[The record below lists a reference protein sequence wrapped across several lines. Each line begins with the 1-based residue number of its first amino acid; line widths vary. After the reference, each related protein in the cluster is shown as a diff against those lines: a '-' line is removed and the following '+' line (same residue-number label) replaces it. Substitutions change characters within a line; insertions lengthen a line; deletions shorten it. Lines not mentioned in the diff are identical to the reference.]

1 MADIFDMMLE
11 GDGSQERKK
20 AESLFKRGKFKR
32 VTKESKQREKARDY
46 ALSRAENDLDRAQN
60 DLAAARKKIND
71 FEEKAKAAEKRAT
84 DLETKVRE
92 AEREKAKIEE
102 RAANTEGKR
111 RRDEQKKLA
120 NKQKRIDQL
129 HEEKRRSD
137 QQVQKLQQ
145 EKSAAERRIRK
156 LEHQLAQAQKS
167 APVAP
172 AAPKPVVAA
181 PAAAPKPLVATP
193 APAAPKPT
201 LASQAGALAWNKHAN
216 QNVATTVTTT
226 TTTTTTTGGT
236 RKQPPGTQ
244 KSLPINT
251 GLPQSVLTPPAAS
264 PSTTL
269 TPMGR
274 LLAQIPTTTP
284 SASVPSQSA
293 SADADSKYGKV
304 RYAGSRSRLL
314 TEDEMTKQAL
324 ALTKTLPPEASK
336 RWWDLYQNAETNE
349 DRAKILQDLQN
360 EQRARGSARS
370 RGIKVERARV
380 RPAYNFTRYKS
391 GGVNKLGTRIQQAND
406 AIRELDALPS
416 LEARVLASSLRTQL
430 GEWQN
435 NKGRFPRA
443 SEVQA
448 GLNMVSDYHKRQSV
462 ANSMLRYKTGPN
474 QAQYMA
480 HDEAYRYA
488 MGLLFP
494 KKGAMDTLYF
504 DAQTR
509 NEVANRLGQFYVDV
523 TTKGLNKSEF
533 RTEVQNVIKQSV
545 NNVAKRAS
553 EQVKLERGRRAQLA
567 DAYMTYSILGRERAV
582 NPMRQGSV
590 ANVIDDLAHVIGRN
604 PSLHSYMAGLN
615 RFSERNQVFTE
626 TDDNRSFR
634 RAMMRDLAQFNNRV
648 VGAMGERDW
657 YMLAREAMGNKSY
670 SDAQRYAILERHAA
684 ARAAREGRWATQ
696 AQLLKASAF
705 ALPKSLLTA
714 MLPRGTRTQ
723 TTYDPTTGEYST
735 TSRRGWRMPF
745 GKEARQELSRNVSGI
760 GRTLGEMLRQNPTRI
775 LWAIFGAIRTMASA
789 IFRTSA
795 LGFKVG
801 AGAAAL
807 GVGGAALYG
816 INAANRRAKLQNLYN
831 VSIPRSW
838 RKGMSYDV
846 FENQSFKDAR
856 IMRSNAYLQQEN
868 ALRLATAVGSA
879 RYVTGANKGKP
890 IVTSMEQVSR
900 MNRVMSLMARITG
913 TSDADLA
920 GIMLQIQQG
929 IGKGKLDTQDIKPM
943 ENRSPALANLWAKK
957 ILGLSGAAEM
967 FRMMDEG
974 RGDRTKGITPEK
986 FLPRMMSA
994 EVERELLDLMRGSV
1008 RTWEEVFQVVG
1019 SDLQEGMK
1027 PFVVAAQNAA
1037 GGNLGS
1043 QILGVSKYIAEE
1055 NLSDTGKLGDIIL
1068 KIMPSLKDIP
1078 TLLNTG
1084 LHTLAEFLGLSGQ
1097 LTKVFADLIPVIVD
1111 FGTVFLLIIDGLYT
1125 AVGSL
1130 GTFFKNI
1137 GKNPRDW
1144 KPTSA
1149 LETSYKI
1156 NGAIDRIQRLKQP
1169 LSWQVENFG
1178 EGLLG
1183 ASTEF
1188 GKANVGMKHVENAE
1202 GKDINVEDQG
1212 LGTTAATIAKDT
1224 GEIKRNGAKLT
1235 AIQLELLKQVSG
1247 RMIVNRVTRVAPNIV
1262 ANVGTIKSGVEYD
1275 QFMRDL
1281 RDNVRIATMN
1291 VAY

>member
-11 GDGSQERKK
+11 GDGSQEQKK
-20 AESLFKRGKFKR
+20 AKSLFKRGKFKR
-32 VTKESKQREKARDY
+32 VTKESTAREKARDY

-71 FEEKAKAAEKRAT
+71 FNEKAKAAEKRAT

-137 QQVQKLQQ
+137 QQVRKLQQ
-145 EKSAAERRIRK
+145 EKSAAESRIRK

-167 APVAP
+167 APATTAASKPAV
-172 AAPKPVVAA
+172 AAPKPA
-181 PAAAPKPLVATP
+181 PTTTAPK
-193 APAAPKPT
+193 PKPT
-201 LASQAGALAWNKHAN
+201 LASQAGAIAWNKHAN

-226 TTTTTTTGGT
+226 TTTVTTTGGT

-264 PSTTL
+264 PSAAS
-269 TPMGR
+269 TPMHQ
-274 LLAQIPTTTP
+274 LLARIPTTAP
-284 SASVPSQSA
+284 SANVPSQSA
-293 SADADSKYGKV
+293 SVDADSKYGKV
-304 RYAGSRSRLL
+304 RYAGNRSRLL

-324 ALTKTLPPEASK
+324 AITKTLPPEASK
-336 RWWDLYQNAETNE
+336 RWWDLYQNAETNA

-360 EQRARGSARS
+360 EQRAKGNTRS

-430 GEWQN
+430 GEWKN

-443 SEVQA
+443 SEIQA

-488 MGLLFP
+488 MGMLFP
-494 KKGAMDTLYF
+494 KKGAIDTLGF
-504 DAQTR
+504 NAQTR

-533 RTEVQNVIKQSV
+533 RTEVQNIIKQSV
-545 NNVAKRAS
+545 NNTTKRAA

-590 ANVIDDLAHVIGRN
+590 ANVIDDLARVIGRN

-657 YMLAREAMGNKSY
+657 YMLAQEAMGNKSY

-705 ALPKSLLTA
+705 ALPKSLLMA

-723 TTYDPTTGEYST
+723 TTYNPATGEYST
-735 TSRRGWRMPF
+735 TSRRAWRMPF
-745 GKEARQELSRNVSGI
+745 GKEARQELSRNISSI
-760 GRTLGEMLRQNPTRI
+760 GRTLGEMWKQNPTRI
-775 LWAIFGAIRTMASA
+775 LWAMFGAIRTLTSV
-789 IFRTSA
+789 ILRTSA
-795 LGFKVG
+795 LGFRVG
-801 AGAAAL
+801 AGAAAI
-807 GVGGAALYG
+807 GVGGAAAYG
-816 INAANRRAKLQNLYN
+816 ISAANRRAKLQNLYN
-831 VSIPRSW
+831 ISIPRSW
-838 RKGMSYDV
+838 RNGMSYDA
-846 FENQSFKDAR
+846 FENQSFRDAR

-879 RYVTGANKGKP
+879 RYVTGANAGKP
-890 IVTSMEQVSR
+890 IVTSMDQVAR

-920 GIMLQIQQG
+920 GVMLQIQQG

-967 FRMMDEG
+967 FRVMEEG
-974 RGDRTKGITPEK
+974 RGDRSKGLTPEK

-1008 RTWEEVFQVVG
+1008 RTWEEVFRVVG

-1027 PFVVAAQNAA
+1027 PFVVAAQAA
-1037 GGNLGS
+1037 GGGNLGS
-1043 QILGVSKYIAEE
+1043 QILGVSQYIAEE

-1068 KIMPSLKDIP
+1068 KIMPSLEDIP

-1084 LHTLAEFLGLSGQ
+1084 MHTLADFLGLSGQ
-1097 LTKVFADLIPVIVD
+1097 LTKVFANLVPVIVD
-1111 FGTVFLLIIDGLYT
+1111 FGSVFLYVIEGIYGF
-1125 AVGSL
+1125 VGVIA
-1130 GTFFKNI
+1130 TFFKNI
-1137 GKNPRDW
+1137 GKDGPW
-1144 KPTSA
+1144 KKAPS
-1149 LETSYKI
+1149 LETAGKI
-1156 NGAIDRIQRLKQP
+1156 DETIGTLQRLKQP
-1169 LSWQVENFG
+1169 LSWQVENLG

-1188 GKANVGMKHVENAE
+1188 GKVNVGMKHVENAE

-1212 LGTTAATIAKDT
+1212 LGTTAANIAKDT

-1247 RMIVNRVTRVAPNIV
+1247 RMIVNRVTRVTPNIV

>member
-1 MADIFDMMLE
+1 MADIFDMLLE
-11 GDGSQERKK
+11 GDGSQEQKK
-20 AESLFKRGKFKR
+20 AKSLFKRGKFKR
-32 VTKESKQREKARDY
+32 VTEESKMRDKARDY
-46 ALSRAENDLDRAQN
+46 ALSRAESDLYRAES

-71 FEEKAKAAEKRAT
+71 FEEKAKAAEKRTT

-92 AEREKAKIEE
+92 AERDKARIEE
-102 RAANTEGKR
+102 RAANAEGKR

-137 QQVQKLQQ
+137 QQMQKLQQ
-145 EKSAAERRIRK
+145 EKSAAESRIRK
-156 LEHQLAQAQKS
+156 LEHQLAQAQKKS
-167 APVAP
+167 ATAT
-172 AAPKPVVAA
+172 PKPVVAA
-181 PAAAPKPLVATP
+181 PQPAAVAPKPAAVAP
-193 APAAPKPT
+193 KPAAPKPT
-201 LASQAGALAWNKHAN
+201 FASQAGAAAWNKHAN
-216 QNVATTVTTT
+216 PTTTV
-226 TTTTTTTGGT
+226 TTTGGT

-251 GLPQSVLTPPAAS
+251 GLPQSLLTPPATPAAS
-264 PSTTL
+264 
-269 TPMGR
+269 TPMHQ
-274 LLAQIPTTTP
+274 LLTRIPTTSP
-284 SASVPSQSA
+284 SSNVPSQSA

-304 RYAGSRSRLL
+304 RYAGNRSRLL
-314 TEDEMTKQAL
+314 TEDEMTKQAF
-324 ALTKTLPPEASK
+324 AITKTLPKEASS
-336 RWWDLYQNAETNE
+336 RWWGMYQKAETNE

-360 EQRARGSARS
+360 EQRAKGNAKARK
-370 RGIKVERARV
+370 IKVERARV
-380 RPAYNFTRYKS
+380 LPAYSFTRYKS
-391 GGVNKLGTRIQQAND
+391 GGVNKLGMRIRQAND

-416 LEARVLASSLRTQL
+416 PEARALARSLRTQL

-443 SEVQA
+443 SEIQA
-448 GLNMVSDYHKRQSV
+448 GLNMASDYHKRQSV

-494 KKGAMDTLYF
+494 KKGAKDTLGF

-545 NNVAKRAS
+545 NNTAKAAAARA
-553 EQVKLERGRRAQLA
+553 KLERGRRAQLA

-590 ANVIDDLAHVIGRN
+590 ANVIDDLARVIGRN
-604 PSLHSYMAGLN
+604 PALHSYMAGLN
-615 RFSERNQVFTE
+615 RFNERNQVFTE
-626 TDDNRSFR
+626 TEDNRSFR

-657 YMLAREAMGNKSY
+657 FMLAQEAMGNKNY
-670 SDAQRYAILERHAA
+670 TDAQRYAILERHAA

-696 AQLLKASAF
+696 TQLLKASA
-705 ALPKSLLTA
+705 LRIPKSLLMA
-714 MLPRGTRTQ
+714 IWPRGTRTQ
-723 TTYDPTTGEYST
+723 TTYDPATGEYSA

-745 GKEARQELSRNVSGI
+745 GKEARQELTRNISSI
-760 GRTLGEMLRQNPTRI
+760 GRTLAEMWSQNPTRI
-775 LWAIFGAIRTMASA
+775 LWALFGAVKYLASV
-789 IFRTSA
+789 ILRTSA

-801 AGAAAL
+801 AGATAL
-807 GVGGAALYG
+807 GVGAAAAYG
-816 INAANRRAKLQNLYN
+816 MSAANRRAKLQNLYN
-831 VSIPRSW
+831 ISIPRSW
-838 RKGMSYDV
+838 RNGMSYDA

-856 IMRSNAYLQQEN
+856 LMRSNAYLQQEN

-879 RYVTGANKGKP
+879 RYVTGANAGKP
-890 IVTSMEQVSR
+890 IVTSMDQVSR

-920 GIMLQIQQG
+920 GVMLQIQQG

-967 FRMMDEG
+967 FRVMEEG
-974 RGDRTKGITPEK
+974 RGDRTKGLTPEK

-994 EVERELLDLMRGSV
+994 EVERELIDLMRGSV
-1008 RTWEEVFQVVG
+1008 RTWEEVLRVVG

-1027 PFVVAAQNAA
+1027 PFVVAAQAA
-1037 GGNLGS
+1037 GGGNLGS
-1043 QILGVSKYIAEE
+1043 QILGVSQYIAEE
-1055 NLSDTGKLGDIIL
+1055 NLSDTGKLGDIVL
-1068 KIMPSLKDIP
+1068 KIMPSLEDLP
-1078 TLLNTG
+1078 TLLNMG
-1084 LHTLAEFLGLSGQ
+1084 AHTLAQILGLSGQ
-1097 LTKVFADLIPVIVD
+1097 LTKVFSGLIPVIVD
-1111 FGTVFLLIIDGLYT
+1111 FGTAVLSVIGGLY
-1125 AVGSL
+1125 AVVGSFS
-1130 GTFFKNI
+1130 TVFKNI
-1137 GKNPRDW
+1137 GKDGPW
-1144 KPTSA
+1144 KASSS
-1149 LETSYKI
+1149 LETAWKI
-1156 NGAIDRIQRLKQP
+1156 SDAVDTLQMLKQP
-1169 LSWQVENFG
+1169 VSWQIENLG

-1188 GKANVGMKHVENAE
+1188 GKVNFGMKHVENAE
-1202 GKDINVEDQG
+1202 GKDVNVEDQG
-1212 LGTTAATIAKDT
+1212 LGTTAANIAKDT

-1247 RMIVNRVTRVAPNIV
+1247 RMIVNRVTRVTPNIV

>member
-11 GDGSQERKK
+11 GDGSQEQKK
-20 AESLFKRGKFKR
+20 AKSLFKRGKFKR
-32 VTKESKQREKARDY
+32 VTKESTAREKARDY
-46 ALSRAENDLDRAQN
+46 ALTRAENDLDRAQN

-71 FEEKAKAAEKRAT
+71 FEEKAKVAEKRAT

-92 AEREKAKIEE
+92 AEREKTKIEE
-102 RAANTEGKR
+102 RAANAEGKR

-145 EKSAAERRIRK
+145 EKSAAEARIRK
-156 LEHQLAQAQKS
+156 LENQLAHAQKKAAT
-167 APVAP
+167 APT
-172 AAPKPVVAA
+172 AAPKLPLAAAPA
-181 PAAAPKPLVATP
+181 PAAAPKPAVVAP
-193 APAAPKPT
+193 APKPT
-201 LASQAGALAWNKHAN
+201 LATQVSNTPVN
-216 QNVATTVTTT
+216 QGVATTVTTT
-226 TTTTTTTGGT
+226 GTT

-251 GLPQSVLTPPAAS
+251 GLPQSVLTPAAAS
-264 PSTTL
+264 PS
-269 TPMGR
+269 
-274 LLAQIPTTTP
+274 ATTP
-284 SASVPSQSA
+284 SAASTPMHQLLARIPTTAPSTSVPSQSA
-293 SADADSKYGKV
+293 SVDADSKYGKV
-304 RYAGSRSRLL
+304 RYAGSRARLL

-324 ALTKTLPPEASK
+324 ALTKTLPPEANR
-336 RWWDLYQNAETNE
+336 RWWELYQKAETNE

-360 EQRARGSARS
+360 EQRAKGNARS
-370 RGIKVERARV
+370 RKIKVERARV

-494 KKGAMDTLYF
+494 KKGAKDTLYF

-545 NNVAKRAS
+545 NNTAKTAA

-604 PSLHSYMAGLN
+604 PALHSYMAGLN

-626 TDDNRSFR
+626 TDDNRPFR

-648 VGAMGERDW
+648 VGSMGERDW
-657 YMLAREAMGNKSY
+657 YMLARDVMGNKNY

-696 AQLLKASAF
+696 AQLLKASAL
-705 ALPKSLLTA
+705 ALPKSLLMA
-714 MLPRGTRTQ
+714 MSPRGTRTQ
-723 TTYDPTTGEYST
+723 TTYDPSTGEYST
-735 TSRRGWRMPF
+735 TSRRAWRMPF
-745 GKEARQELSRNVSGI
+745 GKEARLELSRNVSGI

-838 RKGMSYDV
+838 RKGMSYDA

-879 RYVTGANKGKP
+879 RYVTGANAGKP
-890 IVTSMEQVSR
+890 IVTSMDQVSR

-943 ENRSPALANLWAKK
+943 ENRSPALATLWAKK

-1027 PFVVAAQNAA
+1027 PFVVAVQNAA

-1068 KIMPSLKDIP
+1068 KIMPSLEDIP
-1078 TLLNTG
+1078 TLLNVGT
-1084 LHTLAEFLGLSGQ
+1084 HTLAEFLGISGQ
-1097 LTKVFADLIPVIVD
+1097 LTKVFANLIPVIVD
-1111 FGTVFLLIIDGLYT
+1111 FGSVFLYVIEGIYGF
-1125 AVGSL
+1125 VGVIA
-1130 GTFFKNI
+1130 TFFQNI
-1137 GKNPRDW
+1137 GKDGPW
-1144 KPTSA
+1144 KKAPS
-1149 LETSYKI
+1149 LETAGKI
-1156 NGAIDRIQRLKQP
+1156 DEAIDTLQTMKQP
-1169 LSWQVENFG
+1169 LSWHVENLG
-1178 EGLLG
+1178 KGLIDT
-1183 ASTEF
+1183 STEF
-1188 GKANVGMKHVENAE
+1188 DKMKFGMKHVENAE

-1247 RMIVNRVTRVAPNIV
+1247 RMIVNRVTRVTPNIV